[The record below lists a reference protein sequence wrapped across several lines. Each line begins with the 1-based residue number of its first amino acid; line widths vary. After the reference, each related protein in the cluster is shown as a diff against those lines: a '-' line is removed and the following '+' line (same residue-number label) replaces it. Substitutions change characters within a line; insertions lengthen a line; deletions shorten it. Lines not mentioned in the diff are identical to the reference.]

1 MSRKKLEAKWTV
13 ETEKTLWD
21 MHYGDWMRHAL
32 DIEFNYVPRV
42 YWWQAWRWHL
52 LFNDDYILCKA
63 TGIALSR
70 AMAMAQETESLEA
83 IIDRHTPPEPPDIQR
98 MREEYKPEPLT
109 DDDE

>member
-1 MSRKKLEAKWTV
+1 MSRKKLVAKWMV

-32 DIEFNYVPRV
+32 DIEFNYVPSV
-42 YWWQAWRWHL
+42 SWWQVWRWHL

-70 AMAMAQETESLEA
+70 AMAKTMRKE
-83 IIDRHTPPEPPDIQR
+83 ID
-98 MREEYKPEPLT
+98 EEIAGG
-109 DDDE
+109 